1 MRGYVISLAE
11 SLFWLAVPPFKS
23 HRVRLYAM
31 SRTCLDPIILI
42 FIYPHILH
50 PGVAGKE
57 CKSSC
62 VRVSKVLPPFQ
73 MGHIS
78 GLSIHQWSAFYRCS
92 TFHVVFGPA
101 FAFGESY
108 AAQLFGLMW
117 VFTLV
122 FDTNIGN

>member
-73 MGHIS
+73 MGRIS
-78 GLSIHQWSAFYRCS
+78 GCQSSVVSIYRCS
-92 TFHVVFGPA
+92 IFHAVLGPA

-108 AAQLFGLMW
+108 AAQLFGLVW
-117 VFTLV
+117 VFTLI
-122 FDTNIGN
+122 FDTKI